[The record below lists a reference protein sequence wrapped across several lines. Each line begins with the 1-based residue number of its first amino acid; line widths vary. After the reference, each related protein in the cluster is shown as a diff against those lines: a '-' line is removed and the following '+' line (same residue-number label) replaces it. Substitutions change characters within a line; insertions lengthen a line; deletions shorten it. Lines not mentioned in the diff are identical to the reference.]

1 MAFTDKTIREIV
13 AAFEH
18 DRRKKGVTER
28 IKFDDELKGFG
39 FRLQGDSRTWVVQ
52 YRVGLKQ
59 RRVKIGPWPAVSPSK
74 AFAKAR
80 EIIGG
85 KWTGEDEQAKKLDR
99 REKDKRTLRAVVGHY
114 LEWQQ
119 PRLKAH
125 SFGEIS
131 RYLLGARHPYWKPL
145 HDLPIDKIEQPS
157 VAAELRNIL
166 KTNGPVAASRAR
178 IALSSMFTWARK
190 EGFCAFNPV
199 TATNDPGAGIKPRDR
214 VLDDAELAK
223 VWHACADDD
232 YGKSIRLLILTGQR
246 LREVGEM
253 SWSEL
258 QEWPIWRIPGSRTKN
273 GREHVLMLPPMAWQI
288 IETVPRRD
296 WNDHL
301 FGRSNQGFTGWSARK
316 ALLDQKVKI
325 PPWVVHDLRRSVAT
339 GLADLK
345 VEPHVIE
352 ALLNHVSGH
361 KRGVAGVY
369 NRSTYALQ
377 TRNALAM
384 WADHIA
390 SITQQTE
397 RKILSFPQERGSGPA
412 A

>member
-1 MAFTDKTIREIV
+1 M
-13 AAFEH
+13 
-18 DRRKKGVTER
+18 
-28 IKFDDELKGFG
+28 
-39 FRLQGDSRTWVVQ
+39 
-52 YRVGLKQ
+52 
-59 RRVKIGPWPAVSPSK
+59 
-74 AFAKAR
+74 
-80 EIIGG
+80 
-85 KWTGEDEQAKKLDR
+85 
-99 REKDKRTLRAVVGHY
+99 
-114 LEWQQ
+114 
-119 PRLKAH
+119 
-125 SFGEIS
+125 
-131 RYLLGARHPYWKPL
+131 
-145 HDLPIDKIEQPS
+145 
-157 VAAELRNIL
+157 
-166 KTNGPVAASRAR
+166 
-178 IALSSMFTWARK
+178 
-190 EGFCAFNPV
+190 
-199 TATNDPGAGIKPRDR
+199 
-214 VLDDAELAK
+214 LDDAELAK
-223 VWHACADDD
+223 VWNACADDD